1 MSHIF
6 LTRFL
11 VRAPSW
17 RRRKKEARGGLTVG
31 HFAIEIV
38 EVDNNKRGDLFGRLT
53 QDIFHTLGY
62 EDCVLNL
69 HKSGRELDVT
79 ATHRTEDRLLI
90 AECKA
95 KSEKVGGDE
104 LNKFA
109 GAVEVE
115 RKKSSASTSAYFIS
129 LSGYKATALEQ
140 EREAQ
145 GRMTLLDGQQVI
157 EELIRGRVIV
167 ARSHAALVAGSC
179 ADIPVDARLSQASM
193 ILAHEIG
200 WIWAMFFSVDGEDSL
215 FTLVHADGHRLSLD
229 LVEQVLQSDEAHKGI
244 FQDRKYLHPRGSNKG
259 AEESHQEAR
268 AEYLAYIARECGEIT
283 LEGLPAD
290 ETLGS
295 RRIRLESLYV
305 PTYVELAHVSGGEEA
320 EEEQVTRI
328 PFGEA
333 LRADKHLALL
343 SPPGGGKTTLLKRL
357 AVAYGGFGRRSEVN
371 DALPNE
377 NWFPLLLRCRQLG
390 AHVRSPI
397 LTALGNLM
405 NNAERPDLSEAFEQL
420 VAQLLKGGETIL
432 LVDGLDEINDPS
444 DRATFAAQL
453 RTFIGTYPQVRVVV
467 TSREAG
473 FRVVAGAMSSVCK
486 LFRISDLSS
495 TGIRR
500 LCLAWHRE
508 VVGDSETAGREL
520 AKAVLSNGR
529 VRQLAVNP
537 LLLTT
542 LLLVRRWLG
551 ELPSR
556 RSILYSKAIEV
567 LLMTWNTE
575 ARAPLD
581 QEEVIPQLSYAA
593 FVMMSNK
600 EQSLSARKL
609 KGILDDA
616 RRDMPEVLGY
626 ARLSS
631 GELIERVEDR
641 SSLLVQS
648 GHVAEEGQIRPL
660 FEFKHLTFQEYLAA
674 LATVHSYLP
683 QRGKYLST
691 SEILESR
698 IADASWQ
705 QVVPLAASLSS
716 PRDAKSLV
724 ELLMRKTEEL
734 GVTER
739 GLYKKADNY
748 PPYDSLSQCLSDEV
762 LIPPVLVRKAID
774 ILLRHG
780 GHAKNPA
787 VALRKS
793 KFAREIEEIAF
804 AGYKL
809 GNPRERADY
818 SHALAISYIDQHDL
832 HGESLF
838 AAMVSG
844 IGSPDLRT
852 HVVACTAAMHMSF
865 RARRLRVLDDEEVI
879 DSFDDTD
886 AEVSDYDEAEVSDDD
901 LDSEIVDEWPDLRP
915 SDIPSRDRIAAN
927 IGPLLMSTLLDEE
940 KEERLFPVVW
950 ALCWA
955 SVFAQFSVDDVCA
968 ALIKLL
974 RLLLNH
980 SSSEMRRFSAWAI
993 WSLPLLESNEAFSAR
1008 FETSFNDEKDAIFA
1022 FLEEGVAKQE
1032 NSADT
1037 HSSDLHR
1044 AALVITGYL
1053 GGPVAEEERHQALR
1067 TIAQSYD
1074 KSWARVM
1081 LKRFHGEDELSEP

>member
-1 MSHIF
+1 MP
-6 LTRFL
+6 L
-11 VRAPSW
+11 APQ
-17 RRRKKEARGGLTVG
+17 KEERDGILTVG
-31 HFAIEIV
+31 DFAIEIL
-38 EVDNNKRGDLFGRLT
+38 EADNNKRGDLFGRLI
-53 QDIFHTLGY
+53 QDVFHTLGY

-79 ATHRTEDRLLI
+79 ATHRTEDRLLV

-95 KSEKVGGDE
+95 KSEKIGGDE

-115 RKKSSASTSAYFIS
+115 RRKSSAPISAYFIS
-129 LSGYKATALEQ
+129 LSGYKVTALEQ

-145 GRMTLLDGQQVI
+145 GRMTLLDGQQVV

-167 ARSHAALVAGSC
+167 TRSQAALVAGSC
-179 ADIPVDARLSQASM
+179 TDLPADARLSKRSM

-229 LVEQVLQSDEAHKGI
+229 LVEQVLQSDESHKGI
-244 FQDRKYLHPRGSNKG
+244 FQQRKYLHPRGLSKG
-259 AEESHQEAR
+259 AEENRQEAR
-268 AEYLAYIARECGEIT
+268 DEYLSYIARECGEIT

-290 ETLGS
+290 ENLGS

-305 PTYVELAHVSGGEEA
+305 PTYVERAYVSGGEEA
-320 EEEQVTRI
+320 EEEQVKRI
-328 PFGEA
+328 PFAEA
-333 LRADKHLALL
+333 LSADRHLALL

-371 DALPNE
+371 DALPDE
-377 NWFPLLLRCRQLG
+377 NWFPLLIRCRQLG
-390 AHVRSPI
+390 PHVRSPI
-397 LTALGNLM
+397 LTSLGSLM
-405 NNAERPDLSEAFEQL
+405 NNAERPDLSETFEQL
-420 VAQLLKGGETIL
+420 VAQLLKGGEAIL

-473 FRVVAGAMSSVCK
+473 FRVVSGAMSSVCQ

-495 TGIRR
+495 TGIRK
-500 LCLAWHRE
+500 LCSAWHRE

-520 AKAVLSNGR
+520 AEAVLSNGR

-556 RSILYSKAIEV
+556 RSILYGKAIEV

-581 QEEVIPQLSYAA
+581 QEEVIPQLAYAA

-600 EQSLSARKL
+600 EQSVSARRL
-609 KGILDDA
+609 RGILDDA
-616 RRDMPEVLGY
+616 RREMPEVLGY
-626 ARLSS
+626 ARISS

-683 QRGKYLST
+683 QRGEYLST

-698 IADASWQ
+698 VADASWQ

-716 PRDAKSLV
+716 PREAKALV

-739 GLYKKADNY
+739 GLYKKADSY
-748 PPYDSLSQCLSDEV
+748 PPYDNLLQCLSDEV
-762 LIPPVLVRKAID
+762 LIPPVLVREAID

-780 GHAKNPA
+780 THMANPA
-787 VALRKS
+787 VALRKT

-804 AGYKL
+804 AGYEM

-818 SHALAISYIDQHDL
+818 SHALAISHIDQHDL
-832 HGESLF
+832 HGESLL
-838 AAMVSG
+838 AAVVSG
-844 IGSPDLRT
+844 IGNPDLRT
-852 HVVACTAAMHMSF
+852 HVVACTTAMHMSF
-865 RARRLRVLDDEEVI
+865 RARRPRGLDEEEVV
-879 DSFDDTD
+879 DSVEDI
-886 AEVSDYDEAEVSDDD
+886 EAEVSDDEAAVWEED
-901 LDSEIVDEWPDLRP
+901 YLDSGMADEWPELRL
-915 SDIPSRDRIAAN
+915 SDIPRVDRIAAEVS
-927 IGPLLMSTLLDEE
+927 PLLMSTLLDEE
-940 KEERLFPVVW
+940 KEERIFPVMW

-955 SVFAQFSVDDVCA
+955 SAFSQFSMDDVCA
-968 ALIKLL
+968 ALMKLI

-980 SSSEMRRFSAWAI
+980 PSSEMRRFSAWTI
-993 WSLPLLESNEAFSAR
+993 WSLPLLESNEAFLAS
-1008 FETSFNDEKDAIFA
+1008 FEASFNDEKDAIFA
-1022 FLEEGVAKQE
+1022 LLKEGVAKPG
-1032 NSADT
+1032 SGADT
-1037 HSSDLHR
+1037 LSSDIHR
-1044 AALVITGYL
+1044 AALVITEYL
-1053 GGPVAEEERHQALR
+1053 DGPVAEEERHQALR
-1067 TIAQSYD
+1067 DIAESYD

-1081 LKRFHGEDELSEP
+1081 LKRFHGETETSEP